1 MMTENDDLLIVGGFG
16 SIGTEIIKNLK
27 DDFIIHV
34 IDKKLNEN

>member
-27 DDFIIHV
+27 DISSF
-34 IDKKLNEN
+34 L